1 MMLDNLLVSIKNH
14 ANNIGDT
21 LKSKSRKISAN
32 INTFK
37 NQITNKSKS
46 TYYTITRKEDNEY
59 YNDYLSPRAYS
70 MTTFSI
76 NGYNNMNDNVEWL
89 PHMPPSFD
97 ENNIVDRFIKVITI
111 NDNEAH
117 H

>member
-1 MMLDNLLVSIKNH
+1 MMFDNLLVNIKNH
-14 ANNIGDT
+14 ANNFGDT
-21 LKSKSRKISAN
+21 LKNKSRKISYN
-32 INTFK
+32 INILK
-37 NQITNKSKS
+37 NQITNRSKS
-46 TYYTITRKEDNEY
+46 TYYTITKKEDNEY

-76 NGYNNMNDNVEWL
+76 NGNMNDTVEWL
-89 PHMPPSFD
+89 PYMPPSFD

-111 NDNEAH
+111 NDNETH